1 MLMRDHIILKYAD
14 RRVPRYTSYPTAPN
28 FSAEITATDYKSWL
42 TALNPAEPASL
53 YLHVPYCRDMCW
65 YCGCNT
71 KATRQ
76 FGPVERFSEIL
87 LKEIDLVAAQLPARM
102 KVSHIHWGGGSP
114 TYVRP
119 QRFIEIMDRLKSR
132 FDVAAAAEIAI
143 EIDPRHFS
151 QALADAFK
159 TSGITRASL
168 GVQTFDEDVQ
178 AAVNR
183 VQSADTVAQCVDLL
197 RSAGVS
203 GLNFDLIYGLPLQ
216 TVESCRMTAREALR
230 FSPDRF
236 SVFGY
241 AHVPHFK
248 AHQRMIRDDDL
259 PDVSSRLNQACAI
272 AGELT
277 QAGYIPIGLDHFAK
291 PDDSL
296 ALAHAQRKVRRNFQG
311 YTTDDAAA
319 IIGFGPSAV
328 GWLPQGY
335 VQNSPATPDWE
346 RRIEAGEL
354 PIARGR
360 RLTVEDRFRG
370 EIIERL
376 MCDLEADIAAIAAR
390 HGFPQPES
398 DFSAF
403 IESGIVTADASL
415 VRVNREYR
423 PLVRNI
429 AAVFDAYLLGSTAQY
444 SLAV

>member
-1 MLMRDHIILKYAD
+1 
-14 RRVPRYTSYPTAPN
+14 
-28 FSAEITATDYKSWL
+28 
-42 TALNPAEPASL
+42 
-53 YLHVPYCRDMCW
+53 
-65 YCGCNT
+65 
-71 KATRQ
+71 
-76 FGPVERFSEIL
+76 
-87 LKEIDLVAAQLPARM
+87 
-102 KVSHIHWGGGSP
+102 
-114 TYVRP
+114 
-119 QRFIEIMDRLKSR
+119 MDRLKSR

-203 GLNFDLIYGLPLQ
+203 DLNFDLIYGLPLQ

-360 RLTVEDRFRG
+360 RLTAEDRFRG